1 MKYGDYLTPTERLRA
16 LNRPLIGL
24 IFALAVIGFIVLYS
38 AAGGAFFPWALPQ
51 MIRFMIG
58 FGLMIGIASM
68 DLQWW
73 FKWAYVFYFI
83 SFVLLILVSVMGKV
97 GMGAQRWLD
106 LYIFKL
112 QPSELVKISLVLA
125 LAAYFHRLNTD
136 DIYKPQHLMVPLLL
150 IAAPAVLVM
159 KQPDLGTMLLLVMI
173 GFSTLLMAGVRLYYF
188 VGVGI
193 ATLAAIPI
201 VWNVLLKD
209 YQKNRVLTFLDPM
222 TDPKGSGYH
231 ILQSK
236 IAIGSGGFFGKGYF
250 HGTQGYLNFLPEKQ
264 TDFIFT
270 LFCEEFGFIGAV
282 LLIFLYVCLLMQA
295 FKIVLKNRSKFG
307 QLLSFG
313 IMITLFIYLG
323 INMSMVMGLVPV
335 VGVPLP
341 MISYGGT
348 SMLTLMMGF
357 GLLLNAD
364 VNHRMKVSKY

>member
-1 MKYGDYLTPTERLRA
+1 
-16 LNRPLIGL
+16 
-24 IFALAVIGFIVLYS
+24 
-38 AAGGAFFPWALPQ
+38 
-51 MIRFMIG
+51 
-58 FGLMIGIASM
+58 
-68 DLQWW
+68 
-73 FKWAYVFYFI
+73 
-83 SFVLLILVSVMGKV
+83 
-97 GMGAQRWLD
+97 
-106 LYIFKL
+106 
-112 QPSELVKISLVLA
+112 
-125 LAAYFHRLNTD
+125 
-136 DIYKPQHLMVPLLL
+136 
-150 IAAPAVLVM
+150 
-159 KQPDLGTMLLLVMI
+159 
-173 GFSTLLMAGVRLYYF
+173 